1 MTNLEKAAILLL
13 SLDEEVAFKIMEH
26 LEESEIQKIAFLM
39 MKTRSIP
46 QRLIMKVAVDFL
58 RLYNRPFART
68 PSRKFI
74 QRVLELI
81 SKNDENVKRIVEKTL
96 ALQDAKKKLSVA
108 NIIDTSLL
116 VENFRYEHPQLF
128 AFIVSILSS
137 RKAMEVLSELPD
149 EQKVDIILRIAGME
163 KISPEA
169 INIASDSLVDNMKLI
184 EIAASEKVGG
194 PERAAEILRA
204 FGSELW
210 KLFEM
215 IRDKEPELAQKIED
229 ILFPFESLLYANN
242 RGIQNI
248 IISVDRQTLLAAIF
262 GSDESLKEKFLS
274 NMPQAM
280 RSAFEEDLSIS
291 EFSPTD
297 IDKAKNEIVKKAKQL
312 LKEGKLV
319 INIESEE
326 GSLT

>member
-26 LEESEIQKIAFLM
+26 LEESEVQKIAFLM
-39 MKTRSIP
+39 MKAKSVP
-46 QRLIMKVAVDFL
+46 PRLIMRAAVDFL
-58 RLYNRPFART
+58 RLYNRPFAKT
-68 PSRKFI
+68 PSKKFI
-74 QRVLELI
+74 QKVLELI
-81 SKNDENVKRIVEKTL
+81 SKNDENVKKIVEKTL

-108 NIIDTSLL
+108 NIIDSSLL
-116 VENFRYEHPQLF
+116 VENFKYEHPQLF
-128 AFIVSILSS
+128 AFIISILSD

-149 EQKVDIILRIAGME
+149 EQKVDILLRIAGME

-204 FGSELW
+204 FGGELW

-248 IISVDRQTLLAAIF
+248 IISVDRQTLLAALY
-262 GSDESLKEKFLS
+262 GSDESLREKFLS

-280 RSAFEEDLSIS
+280 RAAFEEDLSIS

-297 IDKAKNEIVKKAKQL
+297 VEKAKEEIVKKAKQL

-326 GSLT
+326 GSV

>member
-26 LEESEIQKIAFLM
+26 LEESEVQKIAFLM
-39 MKTRSIP
+39 MKAKSVP
-46 QRLIMKVAVDFL
+46 PRLIMRAAVDFL

-68 PSRKFI
+68 PSKRFI
-74 QRVLELI
+74 QKVLELI
-81 SKNDENVKRIVEKTL
+81 SKNDENVKKIVEKTL

-108 NIIDTSLL
+108 NIIDSSLL
-116 VENFRYEHPQLF
+116 VENFKYEHPQLF
-128 AFIVSILSS
+128 AFIISILSD
-137 RKAMEVLSELPD
+137 RKAMEVLSELSD
-149 EQKVDIILRIAGME
+149 EQKVDILLRIAGME

-184 EIAASEKVGG
+184 EIAASERVGG

-248 IISVDRQTLLAAIF
+248 IISVDRQTLLAALY
-262 GSDESLKEKFLS
+262 GSEESLREKFLS

-280 RSAFEEDLSIS
+280 RATFEEDLSIS

-297 IDKAKNEIVKKAKQL
+297 VEKAKEEIIKKAKQL

-326 GSLT
+326 GSI

>member
-13 SLDEEVAFKIMEH
+13 SLDEEIAFKIMEY
-26 LEESEIQKIAFLM
+26 LEESEVQKIAFLM
-39 MKTRSIP
+39 MKAKSVP
-46 QRLIMKVAVDFL
+46 PRLIMKAAVDFL
-58 RLYNRPFART
+58 RFYNRPFAKT

-74 QRVLELI
+74 QKVLELI
-81 SKNDENVKRIVEKTL
+81 SKNDENVKKIVEKTL

-108 NIIDTSLL
+108 NIIDSSLL
-116 VENFRYEHPQLF
+116 VENFKYEHPQLF
-128 AFIVSILSS
+128 AFIVSILSN

-149 EQKVDIILRIAGME
+149 EQKVEILLRIAGME

-204 FGSELW
+204 FGGELW

-215 IRDKEPELAQKIED
+215 IRDREPELAQKIED

-248 IISVDRQTLLAAIF
+248 IISVDRQTLLAALY
-262 GSDESLKEKFLS
+262 GSDESLKEKFLD

-280 RSAFEEDLSIS
+280 RAAFEEDLSIS

-297 IDKAKNEIVKKAKQL
+297 VEKAKEEIVKKAKQL

-326 GSLT
+326 GSI